1 MSKPLEASP
10 SVSDAKFL
18 HATATLAVSAL
29 RALLFAL
36 PLATTLLLSA
46 CVSSGLELAAVATAD
61 PASGDAGSGS
71 IAAQGDGHV
80 PNISYL
86 ERLKS
91 GGGQVSR
98 AERKPADESIATTTL
113 GSLAPEN

>member
-10 SVSDAKFL
+10 SVSHAKFL
-18 HATATLAVSAL
+18 DATATLAVSAL
-29 RALLFAL
+29 RSLLFAL

-71 IAAQGDGHV
+71 IV
-80 PNISYL
+80 
-86 ERLKS
+86 
-91 GGGQVSR
+91 
-98 AERKPADESIATTTL
+98 T
-113 GSLAPEN
+113 GSLAPIDAAGAGKAATQAAPTKHAAANKKARGPGPIVILRVG